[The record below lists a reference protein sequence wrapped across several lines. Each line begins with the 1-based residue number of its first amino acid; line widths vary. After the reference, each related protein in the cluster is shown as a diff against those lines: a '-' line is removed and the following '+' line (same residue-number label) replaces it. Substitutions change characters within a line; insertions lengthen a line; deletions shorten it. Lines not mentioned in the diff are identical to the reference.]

1 MLRFPVLSLRRA
13 AALAALASIT
23 ALALAASAHE
33 WSDLQDVSDPA
44 EQQRSAPLR
53 SEPAHIEV
61 AFVLDTTGSMN
72 GLIEGAKRKIWSI
85 ANQLVSARQETDV
98 RFALIGYRD
107 RGDAYVTSAYDLTSD
122 IDAVYARL
130 MQFQADG
137 GGDGPESVNQA
148 LYEAVTRLDW
158 SSSPGVYR
166 VVFLVGDAPPHLDY
180 QDDVRYDR
188 TVRLARQRDITI
200 NAIQCGSWDETTQV
214 WREIASL
221 GMGTYAAIAQDGG
234 MLATVTP
241 MDDELARLN
250 RELASTVVAY
260 GRADERREAEEKV
273 GNALRA
279 SAPAAADRLAY
290 LSKAGEGSVVTGAK
304 DLVDEAA
311 AGRPVA
317 SVAPEALPEPL
328 RALPAEAREDFVE
341 GQLAKR
347 KRVQDQIAE
356 KTAERDAYM
365 AKEEARQRAE
375 GKADAFDQKVNDAIK
390 AQAAKKGIHY

>member
-1 MLRFPVLSLRRA
+1 MLPFSRPDRARA
-13 AALAALASIT
+13 AALAALLCC
-23 ALALAASAHE
+23 LAFAPPSLAHE
-33 WSDLQDVSDPA
+33 WSEPA
-44 EQQRSAPLR
+44 PEPAPDQRRAEPR
-53 SEPAHIEV
+53 HEPAHIEV
-61 AFVLDTTGSMN
+61 AFVLDTTGSMS

-85 ANQLVSARQETDV
+85 ANQLVSAQQQTDV

-107 RGDAYVTSAYDLTSD
+107 RGDAYVTSVYDLTGD

-148 LYEAVTRLDW
+148 LHEAITRLDW
-158 SSSPGVYR
+158 SPSRDVYR

-188 TVRLARQRDITI
+188 SVRLARQRDITI
-200 NAIQCGSWDETTQV
+200 NAIQCGAWDETAQV

-234 MLATVTP
+234 MIATATP
-241 MDDELARLN
+241 MDDELAALN
-250 RELASTVVAY
+250 RELAGTVLAY

-279 SAPAAADRLAY
+279 PASAAADRLAY
-290 LSKAGEGSVVTGAK
+290 MSKAGEGVVVTGSK
-304 DLVDEAA
+304 DLVDHAA
-311 AGRPVA
+311 SGGRVA

-328 RALPAEAREDFVE
+328 RAMPAEKRQQFVDE
-341 GQLAKR
+341 QLAKR
-347 KRVQDQIAE
+347 KQVQGRIARV
-356 KTAERDAYM
+356 TAERDAYL
-365 AKEEARQRAE
+365 ANEEAKLRAE
-375 GKADAFDQKVNDAIK
+375 GKTDAFDQKVNDAIK
-390 AQAAKKGIHY
+390 EQAARKGISY